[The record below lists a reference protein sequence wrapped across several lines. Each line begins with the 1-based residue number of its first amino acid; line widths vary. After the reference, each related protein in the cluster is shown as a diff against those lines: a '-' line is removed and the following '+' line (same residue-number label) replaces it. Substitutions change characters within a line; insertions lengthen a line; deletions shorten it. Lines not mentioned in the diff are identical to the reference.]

1 MLLWTFGCM
10 HLFELWFSL
19 GIRPV
24 MGLLGHNLLLSRF
37 PHLGKFFIHSVS
49 LNIHKD
55 DLSNTIALHLL
66 RLLLWCHVSLWPT
79 LLFLVSFAINHLT
92 TAFCSYYP
100 QFPHSW
106 FHPQS
111 SSNEE
116 SGPPKSMMNFM
127 SCLYILGINLLSA
140 VSFAVIFSHS
150 EGCLFTLF
158 IVSFSVQKLL
168 NVIRSYLFFVFT
180 SIILGGG
187 S

>member
-1 MLLWTFGCM
+1 M

-19 GIRPV
+19 GICPV
-24 MGLLGHNLLLSRF
+24 VGLLGHNLLLSIWA
-37 PHLGKFFIHSVS
+37 HLGKFCIHSVS

-55 DLSNTIALHLL
+55 DVFNTIILRLL
-66 RLLLWCHVSLWPT
+66 RLLLWSHVSLWPT

-127 SCLYILGINLLSA
+127 
-140 VSFAVIFSHS
+140 FPKAVIICLHLTCQLNSFPLPLFKEKAFFLTLHS
-150 EGCLFTLF
+150 PGFF
-158 IVSFSVQKLL
+158 IPPRSFILIFPWSLL
-168 NVIRSYLFFVFT
+168 PQRSNL
-180 SIILGGG
+180 
-187 S
+187 